1 MKLGGTSPLF
11 LCYNDGAS
19 TTTMDREKVK
29 FLIQSIEVLIDE
41 LKAEVYTSDETYKIS
56 ETDYSDEVK
65 EVSTDDLVRNMFS
78 QVTDDL
84 DL

>member
-1 MKLGGTSPLF
+1 
-11 LCYNDGAS
+11 
-19 TTTMDREKVK
+19 MDRDKVK

-41 LKAEVYTSDETYKIS
+41 LKAEVYTSDETHKIS
-56 ETDYSDEVK
+56 ETAYSDEPQA
-65 EVSTDDLVRNMFS
+65 VSTDDLVRNMFS

>member
-1 MKLGGTSPLF
+1 M
-11 LCYNDGAS
+11 GAS
-19 TTTMDREKVK
+19 NIPMDTQKVK

-56 ETDYSDEVK
+56 ETSYSDEVA
-65 EVSTDDLVRNMFS
+65 EVSTDDLVRNMF